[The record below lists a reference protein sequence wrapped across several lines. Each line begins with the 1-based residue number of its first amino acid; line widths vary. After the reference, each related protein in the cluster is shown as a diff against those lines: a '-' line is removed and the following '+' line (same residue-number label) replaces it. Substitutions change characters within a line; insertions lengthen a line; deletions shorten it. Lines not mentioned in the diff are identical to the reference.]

1 MFQEGGNDG
10 KGNDE
15 FDVKD
20 REQGGLDS
28 DGDDSNGNGADP
40 DREPLLAVA
49 TVKVD
54 FHGDVPGTLEVDLTQ
69 AAGLALTS
77 EGEPIVYVVD
87 PANPGVNGNGI
98 FGYVE
103 SGANPGYQD
112 GEDRLVFEVRVDKD
126 KSDSEFKVT
135 FTLHDNID
143 NEAPDFN
150 DDGVPD
156 LLSANEQ
163 LLGLPIHFKIT
174 NSDGSS
180 VGGTLPI
187 KVEDDKPFFGEVV
200 GVGATMEIIG
210 DLPEDI
216 SVTHDETKGAQSDD
230 GADDQSFFDF
240 VPYPPFIEINFPLIA
255 VAADLS
261 RSGHQSSRL
270 QPALRRQRRRAAWRC
285 AVSGEGELRR
295 RRRHPGAPA
304 RTSTIRRPAN
314 SCSARSRA
322 PARTSGR
329 SSCS

>member
-1 MFQEGGNDG
+1 MTAWCS
-10 KGNDE
+10 
-15 FDVKD
+15 
-20 REQGGLDS
+20 RS
-28 DGDDSNGNGADP
+28 S
-40 DREPLLAVA
+40 
-49 TVKVD
+49 
-54 FHGDVPGTLEVDLTQ
+54 
-69 AAGLALTS
+69 
-77 EGEPIVYVVD
+77 
-87 PANPGVNGNGI
+87 
-98 FGYVE
+98 
-103 SGANPGYQD
+103 
-112 GEDRLVFEVRVDKD
+112 VDKD

-174 NSDGSS
+174 DSDGSS

-255 VAADLS
+255 VAADLYDQVINQAGFS
-261 RSGHQSSRL
+261 LPYGDSVGALLGAAQSQVKVSFGADGATQEHLQGHRRSVGPRIRVRHGLGHRRERAAVRAVHDR
-270 QPALRRQRRRAAWRC
+270 PEFRQRHRA
-285 AVSGEGELRR
+285 
-295 RRRHPGAPA
+295 
-304 RTSTIRRPAN
+304 
-314 SCSARSRA
+314 
-322 PARTSGR
+322 GR
-329 SSCS
+329 GQQVDGHR